1 MHARATP
8 LLRRA
13 ELQILASCAA
23 GAYNEKLL
31 KTSHAAVP
39 IQVGRSVSAV
49 AHCGRIGGPV

>member
-1 MHARATP
+1 M
-8 LLRRA
+8 LRRA

-39 IQVGRSVSAV
+39 IQVGLR
-49 AHCGRIGGPV
+49 AHCGRHCGPV